1 MKSLQINFAKSLI
14 KNSRE
19 LDSSRLQKEM
29 SKNKSL
35 FNSNDNLDA
44 IQYIAK
50 RELVDESVLTRNQ
63 IKGKYE
69 FKA

>member
-14 KNSRE
+14 KNSKE
-19 LDSSRLQKEM
+19 LDSSILQKEM
-29 SKNKSL
+29 LKNKSL

-50 RELVDESVLTRNQ
+50 RELVDESILTRNHF
-63 IKGKYE
+63 KGRYE

>member
-63 IKGKYE
+63 LKGKYE

>member
-14 KNSRE
+14 KNSKE

-29 SKNKSL
+29 LKNKSL
-35 FNSNDNLDA
+35 FNSKDNLDA

-50 RELVDESVLTRNQ
+50 RELVSESILTRNHL
-63 IKGKYE
+63 KGRYE